1 MLAVAEAA
9 ERVLVIHQTKGHRRG
24 VAVVVAVPGTTQAVV
39 VAAVCRE
46 VVAVLVQAV
55 EVVGVFPAPVAPVAV
70 KERQVAPV
78 VQWAVL
84 THVQVAPA
92 AEQVF
97 TLSAIRL

>member
-1 MLAVAEAA
+1 LLAVAEAA

-39 VAAVCRE
+39 VVAVCRE
-46 VVAVLVQAV
+46 AVAVLVQAV
-55 EVVGVFPAPVAPVAV
+55 EVVGVFPAPVAPVVV
-70 KERQVAPV
+70 KERRV
-78 VQWAVL
+78 VLGVPWGAQI
-84 THVQVAPA
+84 HVQAALA